1 MSRDNPKDKLQ
12 KLTIGS
18 ISDVQLTV
26 EAQFN
31 PRELQL
37 DRAIAWGKH
46 ANVGE
51 EIGQQMEFTGQEG
64 RTLTLELLFDAS
76 EYENPAEIVEKIG
89 NLEKLA
95 VSSQPFG
102 TAEVKRRPHHCVVTW
117 AVLASKKEG
126 TYFKCVI
133 TGLSVKYTMFNR
145 SGEPLR
151 AVATLKLQEAETV
164 SMMTD
169 AKVPAPSR
177 TAGGGA
183 APAGSGAAAGGAP
196 AGGAAAPS
204 IVAGTE
210 ARSVPGST

>member
-1 MSRDNPKDKLQ
+1 MRTAESLEKLT

-18 ISDVQLTV
+18 LDDVSVTV
-26 EAQFN
+26 SAQFN

-64 RTLTLELLFDAS
+64 RMLTLELLFDAS
-76 EYENPAEIVEKIG
+76 EDQNSTDIAGQIEQ
-89 NLEKLA
+89 LEKLA
-95 VSSQPFG
+95 VSRQPFG
-102 TAEVKRRPHHCVVTW
+102 TAAVKRRPHHCVVTW
-117 AVLASKKEG
+117 GALASRSANS
-126 TYFKCVI
+126 YFKCVI
-133 TGLSVKYTMFNR
+133 TGLAVKYTMFKPN
-145 SGEPLR
+145 GEPLR

-169 AKVPAPSR
+169 AKVKPPS
-177 TAGGGA
+177 TTPGGG
-183 APAGSGAAAGGAP
+183 SAAGGAP

-210 ARSVPGST
+210 ARSVPGQT